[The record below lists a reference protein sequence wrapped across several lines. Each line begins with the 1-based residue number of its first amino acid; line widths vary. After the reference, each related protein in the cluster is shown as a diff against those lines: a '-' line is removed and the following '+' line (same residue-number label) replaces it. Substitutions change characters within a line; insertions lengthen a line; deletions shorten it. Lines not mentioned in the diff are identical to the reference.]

1 MLNERFTLNDGYTVP
16 RIGLGT
22 WQTPAD
28 IAARVVREAI
38 EVGYRHV
45 DTAAAYRNEEA
56 VGRGVRES
64 GIRREDI
71 FVTSKIP
78 AEIKD
83 ASSARKQIEE
93 SVKLLGL
100 GYIDLMLIHC
110 PVPWSEWGR
119 RTSDYFAENAA
130 VYRELE
136 RASDEGLIRSIG
148 VSNFLPHDLE
158 NIIQNCATV
167 PAVDQISFHVGHTQ
181 PDVTAACEKH
191 GVAVE
196 SYSPIATGHLLKYG
210 LVAQMAEKYGV
221 TPAQL
226 CVRFALQCVP
236 VTLPKTTHREYMESN
251 AAVDFVISAEDMETL
266 KNMPY

>member
-1 MLNERFTLNDGYTVP
+1 MLNERFTLNDGYTIP

-38 EVGYRHV
+38 EVGYRHI

-56 VGRGVRES
+56 VGRGVRDS

-83 ASSARKQIEE
+83 ASLARKQIEE

-110 PVPWSEWGR
+110 PVPWNEWGR

-158 NIIQNCATV
+158 NIVQNCATV

-181 PDVTAACEKH
+181 PDVAAACAKH
-191 GVAVE
+191 GVAIE

-210 LVAQMAEKYGV
+210 LVAEMAAKYGV

-251 AAVDFVISAEDMETL
+251 AQVDFVISAEDMETL